1 MTDTNIKQQQKIIIS
16 EFDFNSYIL
25 FKKKLLISFRIKEIF
40 RSNNILIT
48 SINDYYVMCKLL
60 LYIFFL
66 SEGIFVF
73 SNIQIVVFRNI
84 SETY

>member
-66 SEGIFVF
+66 SEEIFVF